1 MERAAVPEDD
11 DRTVEQRE
19 AGEGA
24 DPGDE
29 RERRAE
35 QREQA
40 DEGVLRDSDQG
51 VGGQFE

>member
-1 MERAAVPEDD
+1 MQGTAVSEDD
-11 DRTVEQRE
+11 DRAVEQRE

-35 QREQA
+35 QGEQA
-40 DEGVLRDSDQG
+40 DDGVLRDSDQG